1 MRRIRCVELRL
12 EVVRERDDGE
22 KDSRQLVI
30 ERGRTERNWMDRRW
44 RRSASCM
51 RAVKSVITVKEVRK
65 RVKSCVMSRGVVEEE
80 EELDMGGLMSI
91 KYAK

>member
-1 MRRIRCVELRL
+1 
-12 EVVRERDDGE
+12 
-22 KDSRQLVI
+22 
-30 ERGRTERNWMDRRW
+30 
-44 RRSASCM
+44 M